1 MPRLSIHPLTPDRWP
16 DLESLFGPRG
26 ACAGCWCTWFRLA
39 PAEWRGG
46 KGEVNRRRQERYVR
60 DGNVPG
66 LLAYSGSTPVGWVAI
81 EPRERYVR
89 LARSRTLA
97 PVDDAPAWAISC
109 FFVARAHRGK
119 GITRALIEAAV
130 RHARSRGA
138 SLVEAYPVDLRA
150 RVADAWAFTGSASTF
165 ARLGFEEVARRSRTR
180 PIVRKRLRGAP
191 ASASPGRAAGA
202 PGGPSRAAGAT
213 RARRRARRP

>member
-1 MPRLSIHPLTPDRWP
+1 MPRLAIHPLTPGRWA
-16 DLESLFGPRG
+16 DLEALFGPRG

-39 PAEWRGG
+39 PSEWRSG
-46 KGEVNRRRQERYVR
+46 KGDVNRRRQERYVR

-66 LLAYSGSTPVGWVAI
+66 LIAYSGATPVGWVAV

-89 LARSRTLA
+89 LDRSRTLA

-109 FFVARAHRGK
+109 FFVARAHRGQ

-130 RHARSRGA
+130 RHARARGA
-138 SLVEAYPVDLRA
+138 TLVEAYPVDLRK

-180 PIVRKRLRGAP
+180 PIVR
-191 ASASPGRAAGA
+191 
-202 PGGPSRAAGAT
+202 
-213 RARRRARRP
+213 RRAR